1 MHTFAAGSVLPGASL
16 GSLAPRAV
24 RSSGRIRAPASIVAM
39 AKRKKRKEKSRRKEN
54 EGGSA
59 PAPAAPAPA
68 APAQN
73 PAAASA
79 PAPAAPAGRARD
91 NEIDWAEIERNNEQ
105 ARAAMGTPSTPAPAG
120 DGLLER
126 AFSAD
131 AQLLFAPWWILQL
144 QKHPEHNR
152 NQKGP
157 KRQWRNA
164 ESEGMLHCSARED

>member
-1 MHTFAAGSVLPGASL
+1 MHTFAAGSVLPGASI
-16 GSLAPRAV
+16 GSLVPRAV
-24 RSSGRIRAPASIVAM
+24 RGMGRTRAPASIVAM
-39 AKRKKRKEKSRRKEN
+39 AGRKKRKEKSRRKEN

-68 APAQN
+68 APAQS
-73 PAAASA
+73 PAAAPT

-105 ARAAMGTPSTPAPAG
+105 ARAAMGAPSTPAPAG

-131 AQLLFAPWWILQL
+131 AKAGVKVLSEEVSPLATSIVKHQLGVSRNVTPPFLE
-144 QKHPEHNR
+144 HPR
-152 NQKGP
+152 
-157 KRQWRNA
+157 
-164 ESEGMLHCSARED
+164 